1 MSSVTVSVV
10 RSVPRSAD
18 AVGVAV
24 APSGPVP
31 RQVGLNRAALEAH
44 GFTGKVGST
53 LVVPSAERRRSSPS
67 GSAMLRPTPKLR
79 EAAAAFT
86 RAAGKRT
93 HLATNL
99 ADADGV
105 DAATV
110 AARSVT
116 EGMLLANYRYL
127 GQKTDRSGVSRL
139 ENVSLVVG
147 QSSERSATSGAK
159 QGVVT
164 ADAANLAR
172 DLANAPA
179 NVLTAR
185 AMATRAEELAAEHGL
200 TVQVFDRDQLATI
213 GLRRDPRCQRRL
225 DRAAADDQA
234 HVLPSRRRRP
244 TWRWWARVSCT
255 TPAVSASSPP
265 TR

>member
-1 MSSVTVSVV
+1 MPAVTVSVV
-10 RSVPRSAD
+10 RSTPRSAD

-24 APSGPVP
+24 GPSGPVP

-53 LVVPSAERRRSSPS
+53 LVVPSS
-67 GSAMLRPTPKLR
+67 GAATVVAVGVGDAPTDAQLR

-99 ADADGV
+99 ADADGI
-105 DAATV
+105 DAAT
-110 AARSVT
+110 AARVVT
-116 EGMLLANYRYL
+116 EGILLANYRYL

-147 QSSERSATSGAK
+147 QSSERSATRGAK

-185 AMATRAEELAAEHGL
+185 GMAARAEELAAEHGL
-200 TVQVFDRDQLATI
+200 TVQVFDRDQLATMGCGGI
-213 GLRRDPRCQRRL
+213 LGVNAGSTEPPRMIKLTYSPRAPRRT
-225 DRAAADDQA
+225 
-234 HVLPSRRRRP
+234 S
-244 TWRWWARVSCT
+244 RWWARASCT
-255 TPAVSASSPP
+255 TRAASASSPP